1 MYSNSILVVDD
12 ELSYLE
18 LVKGLLNQEGYE
30 NIITEDNPLKVMPLL
45 LEQPVDLI
53 LLDIYM
59 PQMNGLDLLE
69 KIYASYPKIP
79 VIVIT
84 AVDERNVAL
93 KAIDLGAYEFI
104 TKPPDTDRLLLTIK
118 RALGNRLLETER
130 DTLRKAL
137 SEEEPEKKIFS
148 DIITD

>member
-1 MYSNSILVVDD
+1 MDSNSILVVDD

-30 NIITEDNPLKVMPLL
+30 NVITQDNPLKVVPL
-45 LEQPVDLI
+45 LEQKSVDLI

-69 KIYASYPKIP
+69 KIYAAYPKIP

-84 AVDERNVAL
+84 AVDEVNVAL
-93 KAIDLGAYEFI
+93 KAVKL
-104 TKPPDTDRLLLTIK
+104 
-118 RALGNRLLETER
+118 
-130 DTLRKAL
+130 
-137 SEEEPEKKIFS
+137 
-148 DIITD
+148 